1 MSTTTAATPTVP
13 AATTVTPPEKE
24 KTFFEKYG
32 IYVASL
38 GFGLA
43 FLFLGIIIY
52 LLVTRTSS
60 PEPPRPRLP
69 MSIPSAPVSA
79 LAVPATSLSASQTA
93 PPEQARDMRQHEFE
107 HDHESIVSKAESF
120 DAAATD
126 DAYEE
131 MLPDE
136 HVRSPL
142 SSHYPSSR
150 PAKPVSRMDGGYCGE
165 YCGAGRADWL
175 TKMNTPLQV
184 MVPNM
189 LVALSEF
196 TLLSIWLLMSGR
208 LIMTLSLAAISND
221 L

>member
-165 YCGAGRADWL
+165 YCGAGRADRGRGTGRGGRGTL
-175 TKMNTPLQV
+175 RHVLDRMQRGGCGCTGIMPPEVQALQ
-184 MVPNM
+184 
-189 LVALSEF
+189 
-196 TLLSIWLLMSGR
+196 
-208 LIMTLSLAAISND
+208 
-221 L
+221 